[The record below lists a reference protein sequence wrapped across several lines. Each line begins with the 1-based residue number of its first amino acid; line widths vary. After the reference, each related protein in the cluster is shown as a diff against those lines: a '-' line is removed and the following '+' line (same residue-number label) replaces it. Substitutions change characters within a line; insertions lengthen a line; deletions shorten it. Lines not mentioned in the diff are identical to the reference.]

1 MITSATVRLPAPA
14 EAALRR
20 LEAAAVAACERTVE
34 SLGLSALTATGVTQ
48 RDSLLAAQF
57 ELNRKSVVFC
67 QAFKESLADRVTRE
81 LRLRQG
87 APDAPSRWDTL
98 TLMDDHELESQVVGD
113 RLGQAIGHGCEWELR
128 ELEGY
133 VGPLYAAAGQRRQE
147 HDRNPLRPESIGHAV
162 IRGIEAVSDRPDVH
176 RVLEAEFTRTL
187 AATLPQTYVA
197 IAADLRAAGLRA
209 DGMAV
214 RPSESRAGD
223 LGRYG
228 PTTRPGSLNRE
239 PVPTTASQ
247 AGALGRTPPPPAGA
261 STGRGGS
268 TPMGQVD
275 AELMALMRR
284 LATADFARSSSD
296 FGATSDAGAFAHV
309 SAEGLRLAAPNVIR
323 AHRDELRQIA
333 AGGLDHMVI
342 DLVGSLFDQILS
354 DPKVPPQMARQ
365 IGRLQV
371 PVLRTALG
379 DPSFFSSRKHP
390 VRRFINRLAS
400 LAAALEDLGDA
411 QGREFLT
418 LVRELVQ
425 GIVDG
430 DFDHADTY
438 ERQLVQLEQFVAEQA
453 RREVSANG
461 DAPALLAEREAE
473 IRVQQRY
480 AAQLE
485 GALRVLPAPDFL
497 RDFLSVAWSQVLV
510 RASRRG
516 AADPS
521 LAQRMRHAARELVM
535 SVQPKGTAA
544 QRKEFI
550 AQLPKLMQELNEGM
564 DLIGWPETAKKTFF
578 GSLLPAHAQS
588 LKSEGLS
595 TLDYNLLARQVDQ
608 IFDKPLPSADAL
620 PAVADP
626 GSIDEAAILPTF
638 TREEQQRLGL
648 MPESAV
654 DWDGQVDI
662 DLGAEPAVTA
672 VDIAIDGMPAP
683 EPVEPTRGGS
693 LADHVQIGFAYQMH
707 LQGGWQKVRL
717 NHVSPGR
724 TFFVFTY
731 GQRHKQ
737 TVSLT
742 YRMLLKL
749 CETGRLRAFENAYL
763 LERATARARRQL
775 AALRPAPMPPGGEL
789 FRSAS
794 RAG

>member
-1 MITSATVRLPAPA
+1 MITSTPCRLPAPI

-20 LEAAAVAACERTVE
+20 LEAAAVATCERTVE
-34 SLGLSALTATGVTQ
+34 SLGLSALTASGVSQ

-67 QAFKESLADRVTRE
+67 HAFRQAIEDRLVRE
-81 LRLRQG
+81 LRLRRAASEG
-87 APDAPSRWDTL
+87 PSTWDAL
-98 TLMDDHELESQVVGD
+98 TLMDDHELESQVGGD
-113 RLGQAIGHGCEWELR
+113 RLGQAIGHACEWELR

-133 VGPLYAAAGQRRQE
+133 VGPMFAAAGQPRQE
-147 HDRNPLRPESIGHAV
+147 HDRNPLRPETVGHAV
-162 IRGIEAVSDRPDVH
+162 IRGIEAVSDRPDVR
-176 RVLEAEFTRTL
+176 RVLDAEFTRSF

-197 IAADLRAAGLRA
+197 ITADLRAGGLRA

-214 RPSESRAGD
+214 RPSESRAGE
-223 LGRYG
+223 LGRHG
-228 PTTRPGSLNRE
+228 PTTRPGSLSRD
-239 PVPTTASQ
+239 PA
-247 AGALGRTPPPPAGA
+247 AGGVDRSGSAVTPAPISSPAA
-261 STGRGGS
+261 TRHAHS
-268 TPMGQVD
+268 PMGQVD

-284 LATADFARSSSD
+284 LAVADRIGGRSD
-296 FGATSDAGAFAHV
+296 FGRLSDPAALATV
-309 SAEGLRLAAPNVIR
+309 SEGGLRLAAPNVIR
-323 AHRDELRQIA
+323 AHRDELREA
-333 AGGLDHMVI
+333 SAGGMDHMVI

-400 LAAALEDLGDA
+400 LAAALDDLDGS
-411 QGREFLT
+411 QGREFLK

-430 DFDHADTY
+430 DFDHAETY

-453 RREVSANG
+453 RQEVSG
-461 DAPALLAEREAE
+461 DGRNAPALLAEREAE

-480 AAQLE
+480 AEQLE
-485 GALRVLPAPDFL
+485 GALRALPAPDFV

-510 RASRRG
+510 RALRRG
-516 AADPS
+516 AADPTLS
-521 LAQRMRHAARELVM
+521 QRMRHAARELVM

-595 TLDYNLLARQVDQ
+595 TLDFNLLARQVDQ
-608 IFDKPLPSADAL
+608 IFECPLPSAHEL

-626 GSIDEAAILPTF
+626 GAIDETAILPTF
-638 TREEQQRLGL
+638 TPEEQRQLGL
-648 MPESAV
+648 MAESAV
-654 DWDGQVDI
+654 DWSGQVDI
-662 DLGAEPAVTA
+662 DLAAEPPVTA
-672 VDIAIDGMPAP
+672 VDIAINGMPAP

-707 LQGGWQKVRL
+707 LQGSWQKVRL

-724 TFFVFTY
+724 TFFVFTH
-731 GQRHKQ
+731 GERHKQ

-742 YRMLLKL
+742 YRMLVKL
-749 CETGRLRAFENAYL
+749 CETERLRAFENAYL

-775 AALRPAPMPPGGEL
+775 AALRPSAPPPPLGGL
-789 FRSAS
+789 FRPSM
-794 RAG
+794 RA

>member
-1 MITSATVRLPAPA
+1 MITSASHRLPASV

-20 LEAAAVAACERTVE
+20 LEAAAVSACERTVE
-34 SLGLSALTATGVTQ
+34 SLGLSALTATGVAQ

-67 QAFKESLADRVTRE
+67 QAFREALADRLARE
-81 LRLRQG
+81 LRLRQ
-87 APDAPSRWDTL
+87 APADAPSSWDSL

-133 VGPLYAAAGQRRQE
+133 VGPLFAAAGQRRQE

-162 IRGIEAVSDRPDVH
+162 IRGIEAVSERPDVR
-176 RVLEAEFTRTL
+176 RVLEAEFTRSF

-197 IAADLRAAGLRA
+197 VAADLRTAGLRA
-209 DGMAV
+209 DGMTV
-214 RPSESRAGD
+214 RPTESRAGE
-223 LGRYG
+223 LGRFG
-228 PTTRPGSLNRE
+228 PSTRAGALPRE
-239 PVPTTASQ
+239 PAPDRASQ
-247 AGALGRTPPPPAGA
+247 AGTLGRASSAAAASAGR
-261 STGRGGS
+261 SH

-275 AELMALMRR
+275 AEVMALMRR
-284 LATADFARSSSD
+284 LAASDLTRGATD
-296 FGATSDAGAFAHV
+296 FGTTGDPGAQVHV
-309 SAEGLRLAAPNVIR
+309 SAEGLRLAAPNLIR
-323 AHRDELRQIA
+323 AHREELRQIA

-390 VRRFINRLAS
+390 VRRFINRIAS
-400 LAAALEDLGDA
+400 LAIALDDLGDA

-453 RREVSANG
+453 RREVSVDGN
-461 DAPALLAEREAE
+461 APALLAEREAE

-480 AAQLE
+480 AEQLT
-485 GALRVLPAPDFL
+485 GALRALPVPDFL
-497 RDFLSVAWSQVLV
+497 RDFLAVAWSQVLV
-510 RASRRG
+510 RAGRRG
-516 AADPS
+516 APDPT
-521 LAQRMRHAARELVM
+521 LTQRMRHAARELVM

-564 DLIGWPETAKKTFF
+564 DLIDWPETAKKTFF

-588 LKSEGLS
+588 LRSEGLS

-608 IFDKPLPSADAL
+608 IFDRPLPSAQEL

-626 GSIDEAAILPTF
+626 ASIDEAAILPSF
-638 TREEQQRLGL
+638 TPEEQQRLGL
-648 MPESAV
+648 VAESAV

-662 DLGAEPAVTA
+662 DLGAEPPVTA
-672 VDIAIDGMPAP
+672 VDIAISGMPEP

-707 LQGGWQKVRL
+707 LQGTWQKVRL

-724 TFFVFTY
+724 TFFVFTH

-742 YRMLLKL
+742 YRMLVKM

-775 AALRPAPMPPGGEL
+775 AALRPGAMPPPGSL
-789 FRSAS
+789 FRPAARPS
-794 RAG
+794 